1 MIEHSTGSDMSSF
14 SVVLLTAVPAHLGA
28 QGIGAFVKVDG
39 RECLLRTVELFLN
52 RDNVKQ
58 IQLVVMPESM
68 EESKRKYGA
77 HLGFSAVKLLAG
89 GPNWIDQI
97 AVAGQTISAESTHV
111 LLHDAARPA
120 VAYADIDAL
129 MAEAQK
135 RPAVALSTELRGG
148 LAELDESGKPIDFR
162 LPQRFLQVVTPWVM
176 KKDRFVE
183 IAKTKRDL
191 VAGELTLLRG
201 SPLNLRVGGGS
212 DAGMVKTMIA
222 MLPKPKIKAADNPFE
237 EAQW

>member
-1 MIEHSTGSDMSSF
+1 MSTF
-14 SVVLLTAVPAHLGA
+14 SVVLLTAVPTHLA
-28 QGIGAFVKVDG
+28 AAGIGAFIKVDG

-58 IQLVVMPESM
+58 IQLVVTPESM

-77 HLGFSAVKLLAG
+77 HLGFSGVKLVAG

-97 AVAGQTISAESTHV
+97 AAAGQNISAECSHV
-111 LLHDAARPA
+111 ILHDAARPA

-129 MAEAQK
+129 VAEAAK
-135 RPAVALSTELRGG
+135 RPAVALSTDLRGG
-148 LAELDESGKPIDFR
+148 LAELDESAKPIEFHP
-162 LPQRFLQVVTPWVM
+162 PQKFQQVVTPWALRR
-176 KKDRFVE
+176 DRFVE
-183 IAKTKRDL
+183 ITKTKRDL
-191 VAGELTLLRG
+191 AAGELTLLR
-201 SPLNLRVGGGS
+201 SSQLNLRVGAAS

-222 MLPKPKIKAADNPFE
+222 MLPKPKIRAADNPFE